1 MGIRRKVFVTRRVP
15 QTGVQLLEEAG
26 CDVTFWDS
34 DEAIP
39 REELIV
45 RISGVHG
52 LFCMLTDIID
62 GEVLDAAGWYKNVLY
77 SKSIFVYT
85 I

>member
-1 MGIRRKVFVTRRVP
+1 MGVKRKVYVTRRVP

-45 RISGVHG
+45 GIAGAHA

-62 GEVLDAAGWYKNVLY
+62 EEVLDAAGLY
-77 SKSIFVYT
+77 NLIL
-85 I
+85 